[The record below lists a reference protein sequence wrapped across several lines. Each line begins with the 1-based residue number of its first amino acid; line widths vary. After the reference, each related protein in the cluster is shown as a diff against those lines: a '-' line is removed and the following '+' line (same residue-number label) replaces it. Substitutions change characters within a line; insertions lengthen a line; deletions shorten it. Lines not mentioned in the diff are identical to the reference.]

1 MKILITGAGSYV
13 GESVRI
19 YLLNTTPAQFEIDAV
34 DTMND
39 AWKQADFTRYD
50 VVFHVAGIAHVNA
63 DPKMEPLYYKV
74 NRDLTID
81 VARAAKAAGVKQ
93 FVFMSSQIVFH
104 ESQSLK
110 TEVLTAETPPNPN
123 GFYGDSKLQAEN
135 GLHELECDS
144 FKVCILR
151 PPMIYGPNSKGNFPR
166 LAKLA
171 TKTPIFPCWHN
182 KRSMLYIDNL
192 AEFVKQAV
200 LRGLSG
206 TFYPQNRELAD
217 TVEII
222 RFFAQAAN
230 HGIWITR
237 LLNPFVWLGSFFLQ
251 PLNKMFA
258 TYYYEPKMSKYD
270 FEYQVVG
277 FEESLKRIAEA
288 QKAQE
293 KCVG

>member
-13 GESVRI
+13 GESVRA
-19 YLLNTTPAQFEIDAV
+19 YLLNTAPAQFEIDAV

-74 NRDLTID
+74 NRDLTIE
-81 VARAAKAAGVKQ
+81 VAKVAKAAGVKL

-110 TEVLTAETPPNPN
+110 TEVLTAETLPNPN
-123 GFYGDSKLQAEN
+123 GFYGDSKLQAEK

-222 RFFAQAAN
+222 RYFAQAAN

-237 LLNPFVWLGSFFLQ
+237 LLNPFVWLGSFFVQ

-258 TYYYEPKMSKYD
+258 TYYYDLRMSKYD

-288 QKAQE
+288 QNKS
-293 KCVG
+293 VG

>member
-13 GESVRI
+13 GESVRE
-19 YLLNTTPAQFEIDAV
+19 YVLAKEPSYQIDPV
-34 DTMND
+34 DTMGDN
-39 AWKQADFTRYD
+39 WKKVDYSQYD

-74 NRDLTID
+74 NRDLTIE
-81 VARAAKAAGVKQ
+81 VAKHAKACGVKQ
-93 FVFMSSQIVFH
+93 FIFMSSQIVFH

-110 TEVLTAETPPNPN
+110 AEVLTSETKPAPN

-135 GLHELECDS
+135 GLHELESED

-151 PPMIYGPNSKGNFPR
+151 PCMIYGPNAKGNFPR

-171 TKTPIFPCWHN
+171 TKTPVFPAWHN

-192 AEFVKQAV
+192 AEFVLQAIE
-200 LRGLSG
+200 RGSSG

-222 RFFAQAAN
+222 RYFAKAAG
-230 HGIWITR
+230 HKVWITK
-237 LLNPFVWLGSFFLQ
+237 LLNPFVWLGSFVLQ
-251 PLNKMFA
+251 PINKMFA
-258 TYYYEPKMSKYD
+258 TYYYDPEMSKMEFD
-270 FEYQVVG
+270 YQLVS
-277 FEESLKRIAEA
+277 FEESLKRVSDSL
-288 QKAQE
+288 K
-293 KCVG
+293 